1 MQCVGNDDASNAN
14 TCTHGGG
21 RRRHLVVDGHRWSP
35 DDVLRVRKRGYNSST
50 GTTTSV
56 VL

>member
-1 MQCVGNDDASNAN
+1 MTMRATQTRAHVG
-14 TCTHGGG
+14 GGG

-35 DDVLRVRKRGYNSST
+35 DDVLHVHERGYNSST